1 MKSEKLKVESEQQRV
16 DSVHEQIVMV
26 VYDTVRE
33 VTTITVKVSEEGDT
47 LRTDRVSDR
56 KVGELVIRTEKLTV
70 LSDEKQAV
78 SDTVVVHD
86 SIYIANGDVASEG
99 GTTRRNV
106 NAILWWIF
114 AIICA
119 LGGLVFI
126 IKKK

>member
-1 MKSEKLKVESEQQRV
+1 MESEQQRV
-16 DSVHEQIVMV
+16 DSIHEQIVMV

-56 KVGELVIRTEKLTV
+56 KIGELVIRTEKVTV
-70 LSDEKQAV
+70 MSDEKQAV
-78 SDTVVVHD
+78 SDTVVIHD
-86 SIYIANGDVASEG
+86 SIFIEKGSSELSMEG
-99 GTTRRNV
+99 GSKRNAG
-106 NAILWWIF
+106 AILWWIF

-119 LGGLVFI
+119 LGGLVFM

>member
-1 MKSEKLKVESEQQRV
+1 MKSEKVKVESEQQRV

-106 NAILWWIF
+106 NGILWWVF

-119 LGGLVFI
+119 LGGLVFM